1 MLAAFVG
8 IVLWAACAALILGD
22 NRADARRAE
31 RHAGALRT

>member
-31 RHAGALRT
+31 RHGAALRP